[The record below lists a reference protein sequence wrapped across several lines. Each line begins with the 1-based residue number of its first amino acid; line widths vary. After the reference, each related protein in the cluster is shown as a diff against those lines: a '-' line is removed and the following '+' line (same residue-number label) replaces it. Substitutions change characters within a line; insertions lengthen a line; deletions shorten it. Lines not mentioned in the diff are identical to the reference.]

1 MKNLY
6 SATRFL
12 LVIFI
17 QLFFLNNIHS
27 QGFFLVN
34 DTVHLNQAIPKAVN
48 FLMKDLIPYG
58 DSIRVVG
65 GMGNGYVMCTGKS
78 GNNYTYVANQN
89 GNQWGYGPESIIT
102 YRVVDYTLDTNATA
116 QIVFLINDNSYD
128 SIYMN
133 NINAQINS
141 TGDQFTRRHVGGPG
155 FEVPKF
161 SGKNTIF
168 ISTLWI
174 GGLDEKDSL
183 HLSGARYGQ
192 GPGTGPAGTYHDY
205 FAGPVMD
212 SSAYSIYQDTL
223 WNYIWNLKKSDID
236 YHIAHWQDQGYKPIH
251 DILTWPGN
259 GNVSLGEAAK
269 LAPFYDRNNDGI
281 YNPMDG
287 DYPLIRGD
295 QALFFILND
304 DRNVHMETEGEKLRV
319 EIHGMAYVF
328 NIPEDSA
335 LMNTVFM
342 NYKIINR
349 SANTYHNTYIGV
361 FTDTDIGYPF
371 DDYIGC
377 DVERSYY
384 YGYNGNPVDGTGQP
398 GSYGANPPAQA
409 VAFIGGPYM
418 DPDGK
423 DNPKVDSLGHQLCN
437 ASVNGTG
444 FGDGIVDNERYGLT
458 DFMTF
463 YNYGVPDYM
472 TDPLYSPQYY
482 NYLQSKFNDSVQ
494 LKYGGMGHYPS
505 AYGSPCKFMFPG
517 TSDTL
522 CWGVW
527 CIPQVPLNWTETT
540 AGDAPYDKRG
550 VGSSGPFTF
559 NPGQE
564 QELDLAYTFARDY
577 NNDSSLNK
585 LRTYIETIE
594 GYFNSNELPDGSSF
608 NGIASHPGNSSIKIL
623 FYPNPAS
630 TQVNIL
636 FDRIIN
642 TPVNIRVYN
651 ANGVLV
657 SSESGTPS
665 GRLITVDISGLP
677 TGLYLFSTEF
687 NGQVI
692 TKKISVVR

>member
-1 MKNLY
+1 MYICSIIKAYVNILYMKNLY

-259 GNVSLGEAAK
+259 GNVSLGEAAE
-269 LAPFYDRNNDGI
+269 LAPFMTGI
-281 YNPMDG
+281 MMG
-287 DYPLIRGD
+287 SIIRWMEI
-295 QALFFILND
+295 IL
-304 DRNVHMETEGEKLRV
+304 
-319 EIHGMAYVF
+319 
-328 NIPEDSA
+328 
-335 LMNTVFM
+335 
-342 NYKIINR
+342 
-349 SANTYHNTYIGV
+349 
-361 FTDTDIGYPF
+361 
-371 DDYIGC
+371 
-377 DVERSYY
+377 
-384 YGYNGNPVDGTGQP
+384 
-398 GSYGANPPAQA
+398 
-409 VAFIGGPYM
+409 
-418 DPDGK
+418 
-423 DNPKVDSLGHQLCN
+423 
-437 ASVNGTG
+437 
-444 FGDGIVDNERYGLT
+444 
-458 DFMTF
+458 
-463 YNYGVPDYM
+463 
-472 TDPLYSPQYY
+472 
-482 NYLQSKFNDSVQ
+482 
-494 LKYGGMGHYPS
+494 
-505 AYGSPCKFMFPG
+505 
-517 TSDTL
+517 
-522 CWGVW
+522 
-527 CIPQVPLNWTETT
+527 
-540 AGDAPYDKRG
+540 
-550 VGSSGPFTF
+550 
-559 NPGQE
+559 
-564 QELDLAYTFARDY
+564 
-577 NNDSSLNK
+577 
-585 LRTYIETIE
+585 
-594 GYFNSNELPDGSSF
+594 
-608 NGIASHPGNSSIKIL
+608 
-623 FYPNPAS
+623 
-630 TQVNIL
+630 
-636 FDRIIN
+636 
-642 TPVNIRVYN
+642 
-651 ANGVLV
+651 
-657 SSESGTPS
+657 
-665 GRLITVDISGLP
+665 
-677 TGLYLFSTEF
+677 
-687 NGQVI
+687 
-692 TKKISVVR
+692 